1 MNSRPLFR
9 NAVIFGA
16 PLSYLVIGAIHP
28 MNLYVGDNPNLY
40 LGIHVVQ
47 LFSIWGMA
55 LMLRFLTEGVE
66 NGPAR
71 LARAAI
77 LPYAIV
83 YSAFDALAG
92 IAIGLLVR
100 EANAMAPAGQQAIQ
114 SFLEH
119 PNPHPVEVI
128 LYLASGLT
136 WLVAAGA
143 ALLALRG
150 RVPAG
155 ALALLLAGSAVF
167 AVAHPFP
174 PGPVGMT
181 LFIAGLTWLTLAA
194 KSSTQGDVVAASTVP
209 QPQGVSS

>member
-1 MNSRPLFR
+1 MNSRSLLR

-28 MNLYVGDNPNLY
+28 MNLYVGDDPSLY

-71 LARAAI
+71 FARAAI

-100 EANAMAPAGQQAIQ
+100 EANGMAPAGQQAIQ
-114 SFLEH
+114 SFLAH

-143 ALLALRG
+143 AILSLKG
-150 RVPAG
+150 RAPAG
-155 ALALLLAGSAVF
+155 PLALLLVGSAIF

-174 PGPVGMT
+174 PGPMGMAI
-181 LFIAGLTWLTLAA
+181 FIAGLAWLSLAPR
-194 KSSTQGDVVAASTVP
+194 SSLPRTVVAASALP
-209 QPQGVSS
+209 EPRGLSS